1 LSGESVF
8 GVALG
13 DVDSDG
19 DLDALTTST
28 DTDSANTLWL
38 YNAATNEFYDSGQSL
53 GNERSAGVA
62 LGDIDSDGY
71 LDAFVG
77 MTNSPDTVWVNDGS
91 GTFSNS
97 GQTLDELG
105 YTFDAEFGD
114 LNGDGNPDIFAGSA
128 AYPVWLNDGSGTFA
142 DNGQIGMPSLGIGI
156 GDLDGDSDLDV
167 FWTTDWQNKVWLN
180 DGNGTFTDTGQ
191 GLGTLDSCDVALGD
205 LDSDGDLDAFVV
217 NGDSPAGE
225 NKVWLNDGS
234 GTFTDSG
241 QSLVGDTSNRGVAL
255 GDLDIDGDL
264 DALVTTDSGL
274 EVWLNDGGGLFTDS
288 GLRPGEGAGRRVQ
301 LGDFD
306 RDGDLDA
313 FVTTFYGSEVWWN
326 GLDARSPVTTASPP
340 GGLYNAVQ
348 TVTLSCDDAD
358 GSGCATIYYTTD
370 GSMPTTVSSVY
381 SGSISIFSEG
391 ETKLK
396 FFSID
401 NAGNTDAVNTEAYTI
416 DTTPSGTPLVS
427 ATTPTTDT
435 TPTWSWTSR
444 GGGIGTYCFELD
456 DSDLTSGAT
465 ETTSTSYTPGSALSE
480 GSHTLY
486 VQERDDAENWS
497 SSGSATVSIDLSAP
511 TTTASPVGG
520 IYNSRQSVTLT
531 CDDGDGSG
539 CATVYYTTDGSTP
552 TTLSSIYNSAISI
565 SYDTTLNFF
574 STDNAGNAEA
584 VNTETYTIID
594 TTAPTVSIT
603 SPGYGVISDNT
614 PTLTFTVTDNVSMSF
629 TEVVKVD
636 GSVVSKTSGDNLDT
650 LTDGSHTVRVEATD
664 EAGNTGYEEVTFT
677 VDTTYP
683 DISVSSTSLSF
694 GRVDIGSS
702 DDISITV
709 SNSGNDTLNM
719 GTIAGSDGL
728 ATPFSI
734 TGDGCS
740 AQAIAPSG
748 NCTITVRFSPTV
760 SGSYSDTF
768 NIPSN
773 DPDEGTVTASVE
785 GESANVILFQYDY
798 DGQIYLWYLSGTTVT
813 GGASTDP
820 VSMGDPTWKVV
831 GTPDMNNDG
840 YADILF
846 QRNTG
851 RLYLWYMRGT
861 DVEGSTDLY
870 PRGKGS
876 PAWKVVGTPDMNRD
890 GHADILF
897 QNEHNG
903 KLYLWWMSD
912 AASYGSTY
920 LSPKGISPRWKVVGT
935 PDMNG
940 DGWADIMYQRDYDG
954 LLNVLYMQGTTG
966 RGGTIF
972 ANTGDPQWK
981 VVSTPDMN
989 GDGWADILFQHE
1001 HNGALYLWYMEGITA
1016 TGGTGLSQNP
1026 GNPLWRAVGAE

>member
-1 LSGESVF
+1 VKTITGGVPYSVAVSGDTVVLGDYAFAEAAYVFYRDHGGADNWGLVATLTASDGYDGAYFGKFVAISGDTIVVGAHLYGSQQGAAYVFNRNEGGTDSWGQVAKLTASDGERDDYFGVSVAISGDTIVVGATGDEDYGYDSGSAYIFYRNQGGPNAWGQVTKLLAPNGAVEDNFGWDASINGDIVVVGSYKYDINVGPGEAFVYYRNNGGADAWGLVATLMASDGADYDSFGYSVSINSDIIVAGAPGSDLEEGSAYIFYKDQGGADNWGEVKKIKASDGAEGDYFGYAVSINGDTVVAGAKYDDDKGTSSGSAYVFLRNNLGVDNWGEATKLTASDSTEYDYFGKSVATDSDTVIIGALYPAYVYYRFDNSGSGEYRYKLDDSNLTSGAIETTETSYTPAEELSEGTHTFYVQELDEVGNWSVSGSAEVMVDLSHPSSNASPPGGVYNSYPVVFLLCNDGNGSGCANIYYTTDGSTPTTSSSVYTNAIAITSDTTLKFFATNLAGNEEAVNTEVYEIADTAAPPDRAVTFTDSGQLLNGESVF

-19 DLDALTTST
+19 DLDAFTTST

-401 NAGNTDAVNTEAYTI
+401 N
-416 DTTPSGTPLVS
+416 
-427 ATTPTTDT
+427 
-435 TPTWSWTSR
+435 
-444 GGGIGTYCFELD
+444 
-456 DSDLTSGAT
+456 
-465 ETTSTSYTPGSALSE
+465 
-480 GSHTLY
+480 
-486 VQERDDAENWS
+486 
-497 SSGSATVSIDLSAP
+497 
-511 TTTASPVGG
+511 
-520 IYNSRQSVTLT
+520 
-531 CDDGDGSG
+531 
-539 CATVYYTTDGSTP
+539 
-552 TTLSSIYNSAISI
+552 
-565 SYDTTLNFF
+565 
-574 STDNAGNAEA
+574 
-584 VNTETYTIID
+584 
-594 TTAPTVSIT
+594 
-603 SPGYGVISDNT
+603 
-614 PTLTFTVTDNVSMSF
+614 
-629 TEVVKVD
+629 
-636 GSVVSKTSGDNLDT
+636 
-650 LTDGSHTVRVEATD
+650 
-664 EAGNTGYEEVTFT
+664 
-677 VDTTYP
+677 
-683 DISVSSTSLSF
+683 
-694 GRVDIGSS
+694 
-702 DDISITV
+702 
-709 SNSGNDTLNM
+709 
-719 GTIAGSDGL
+719 
-728 ATPFSI
+728 
-734 TGDGCS
+734 
-740 AQAIAPSG
+740 
-748 NCTITVRFSPTV
+748 
-760 SGSYSDTF
+760 
-768 NIPSN
+768 
-773 DPDEGTVTASVE
+773 
-785 GESANVILFQYDY
+785 
-798 DGQIYLWYLSGTTVT
+798 
-813 GGASTDP
+813 
-820 VSMGDPTWKVV
+820 
-831 GTPDMNNDG
+831 
-840 YADILF
+840 
-846 QRNTG
+846 
-851 RLYLWYMRGT
+851 
-861 DVEGSTDLY
+861 
-870 PRGKGS
+870 
-876 PAWKVVGTPDMNRD
+876 
-890 GHADILF
+890 
-897 QNEHNG
+897 
-903 KLYLWWMSD
+903 
-912 AASYGSTY
+912 
-920 LSPKGISPRWKVVGT
+920 
-935 PDMNG
+935 
-940 DGWADIMYQRDYDG
+940 
-954 LLNVLYMQGTTG
+954 
-966 RGGTIF
+966 
-972 ANTGDPQWK
+972 
-981 VVSTPDMN
+981 
-989 GDGWADILFQHE
+989 
-1001 HNGALYLWYMEGITA
+1001 
-1016 TGGTGLSQNP
+1016 
-1026 GNPLWRAVGAE
+1026 